1 MTDDDTTG
9 TDHTRTITNLR
20 KRRGVI
26 RASITKLGNRL
37 KELEDSPGL
46 PDAAD
51 HAQQLASKLEALES
65 EFRTHHLQLVD
76 LIDDESTLGKEQDI
90 LDKLDDDVSFLTV
103 KLRHLITR
111 GRASK
116 SATPTASDGK
126 VSTTSRRLSR
136 LERGLTSTILALA
149 PDPSASRTV
158 SRTTRRLLRK
168 PRYRL

>member
-9 TDHTRTITNLR
+9 TDHTRTIANLR

-51 HAQQLASKLEALES
+51 HAQQLASKLES

-76 LIDDESTLGKEQDI
+76 LIDDE
-90 LDKLDDDVSFLTV
+90 
-103 KLRHLITR
+103 H
-111 GRASK
+111 RAH
-116 SATPTASDGK
+116 SD
-126 VSTTSRRLSR
+126 
-136 LERGLTSTILALA
+136 
-149 PDPSASRTV
+149 
-158 SRTTRRLLRK
+158 
-168 PRYRL
+168 